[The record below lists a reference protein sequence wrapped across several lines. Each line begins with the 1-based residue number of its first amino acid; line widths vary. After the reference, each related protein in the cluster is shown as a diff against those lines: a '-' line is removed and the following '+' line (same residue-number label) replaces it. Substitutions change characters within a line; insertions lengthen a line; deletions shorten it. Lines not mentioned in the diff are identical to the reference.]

1 MLRACAAL
9 ILAVLIAYGVG
20 SQLSWEEW
28 QPIGWAVILGGGVLS
43 VTGTRGGRD
52 LERLLAATPSLTF
65 LAGYTVFYWKASTWQ
80 VVDILAICCFIGAAI
95 VNLRKR

>member
-9 ILAVLIAYGVG
+9 ILAALTAYGVA

-28 QPIGWAVILGGGVLS
+28 QPIGWVVILGGGVLA
-43 VTGTRGGRD
+43 VTGIRD
-52 LERLLAATPSLTF
+52 AGNSERLLAATPSLTF
-65 LAGYTVFYWKASTWQ
+65 LAGYTVFYWKLSTWQ
-80 VVDILAICCFIGAAI
+80 VVDVLAICCFIGVAI